1 MSDGMETSRL
11 DQAYS
16 YCTDLVRDCDKDRYL
31 ASLFA
36 PAARRKHL
44 FALYAFNQE
53 VARIRDLVSSPM
65 PGEMRLQWW
74 RDTLAGI
81 GHGDVQAHPVA
92 AAIIDTV
99 SVCGLPVKPLY
110 DLIEARAFDL
120 YDDPMPTLLDLE
132 GYCGETSSAL
142 IQLAALILAD
152 GRDPGTAEVSGHGGV
167 AYAITGLLRALP
179 FHAARAQVYVPAE
192 VLSRHGLTP
201 DDVLKREPT
210 AALRAALADLRDLAR
225 RHLTMTRA
233 LIPTVAPALAPA
245 FLPIALVEPHLDR
258 MDRPTYD
265 PFRTRIEIPQWQ
277 RQWILW
283 CQARKARG

>member
-1 MSDGMETSRL
+1 MTDARL
-11 DQAYS
+11 DQAYA
-16 YCTDLVRDCDKDRYL
+16 YCTDLVRDSDKDRYL
-31 ASLFA
+31 AGLFA
-36 PAARRKHL
+36 PGGRRRHL

-53 VARIRDLVSSPM
+53 VARVRDVVSSPM

-92 AAIIDTV
+92 AALIDTV
-99 SVCGLPVKPLY
+99 TVCGLPVKPLY
-110 DLIEARAFDL
+110 DLIEARSFDL
-120 YDDPMPTLLDLE
+120 YDDPMPTVLDLE

-142 IQLAALILAD
+142 IQLAALILAG
-152 GRDPGTAEVSGHGGV
+152 GRDPGTAEVAGHGGL

-192 VLSRHGLTP
+192 ILAHHGLTP
-201 DDVLKREPT
+201 DDVLRRETT
-210 AALRAALADLRDLAR
+210 APLRAALAEMRDLAR
-225 RHLTMTRA
+225 RHLAMTRR
-233 LIPTVAPALAPA
+233 LIPAVAPDLAPA

-258 MDRPTYD
+258 MDHPAYD

-283 CQARKARG
+283 RQARKARR